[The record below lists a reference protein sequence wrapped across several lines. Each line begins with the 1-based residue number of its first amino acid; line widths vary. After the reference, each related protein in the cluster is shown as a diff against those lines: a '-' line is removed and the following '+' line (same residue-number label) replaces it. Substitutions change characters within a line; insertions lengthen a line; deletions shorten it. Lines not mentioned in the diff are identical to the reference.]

1 MLSRINILTGAPLPA
16 LMPVYRS
23 LSVAVARPRGG
34 WRYNCTCMGA
44 DTIVSP
50 LLMRTAALPQSL
62 PLSLAPSLTRFL
74 SHSLPLSTH
83 SLSHSLPPD
92 AARCML
98 KRTSSNLFS
107 YCIDA
112 LECLYVHSDMEAC
125 TCTDSLRGMHL
136 AAICGL
142 SHGM

>member
-50 LLMRTAALPQSL
+50 LLMLPYH
-62 PLSLAPSLTRFL
+62 SLTRSL